1 MRPVAG
7 PDVVGRAGRKP
18 AGRRE
23 HAVRGPDVHAIAGPA
38 QDEWLKVEIGEPSA
52 RAQLPGAVDASELFD
67 TSSVA
72 AAENL
77 APPRNVSRLTQT
89 NVFRSI
95 ITALLPVSTTSPAVS
110 FDSSRALKMN
120 RFEYVRPEAGMTP
133 ALIALIPVG

>member
-1 MRPVAG
+1 MPSG
-7 PDVVGRAGRKP
+7 VGEHPNPPP
-18 AGRRE
+18 ALNC
-23 HAVRGPDVHAIAGPA
+23 PA
-38 QDEWLKVEIGEPSA
+38 LS
-52 RAQLPGAVDASELFD
+52 DASELFD

-89 NVFRSI
+89 NVFRSM

-120 RFEYVRPEAGMTP
+120 RFEYVRPDAGMTP